1 MIRDHGARG
10 ISGVAMYRKL
20 EGKIIQFQRAG
31 SGTLALPR
39 HDYEFDIPLADVS
52 SACIARFDAY
62 WHSKA
67 RAGRL
72 PSRADIDPADIKP
85 VLPNIILL
93 NVHHDPFRVSVRLR
107 GTRIDEFRPKGKWKY
122 LDEANTFD
130 RGRKDD
136 YLREMEF
143 VVRHRRPVYARDW
156 MTSRFGA
163 LCDLQAGIWPLSAD
177 GQRIDMLVVIE
188 DFDRLE
194 PEDFQL

>member
-1 MIRDHGARG
+1 LIRNQGTAP
-10 ISGVAMYRKL
+10 GVAMYREW
-20 EGKIIQFQRAG
+20 EGKIIKFQRAG

-39 HDYEFDIPLADVS
+39 HDYEFDISLDDVT
-52 SACIARFDAY
+52 SAGIARFDSY
-62 WHSKA
+62 WRSKM

-72 PSRADIDPADIKP
+72 PARADIDPADIKSI
-85 VLPNIILL
+85 LPNIILL
-93 NVHHDPFRVSVRLR
+93 NVGYDPFRVSVRLR

-122 LDEANTFD
+122 LHEANTFD

-163 LCDLQAGIWPLSAD
+163 LCDLYAGIWPLSSD
-177 GQRIDMLVVIE
+177 GQRIDILVVIE
-188 DFDRLE
+188 DFDSLQ
-194 PEDFQL
+194 PEDFDLA